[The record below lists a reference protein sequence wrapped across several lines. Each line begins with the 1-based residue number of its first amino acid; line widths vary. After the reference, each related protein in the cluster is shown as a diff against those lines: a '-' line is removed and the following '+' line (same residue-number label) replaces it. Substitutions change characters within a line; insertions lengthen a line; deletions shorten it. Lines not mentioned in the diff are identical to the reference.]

1 MKSVTQR
8 NQPNEEEVT
17 WGNLQDKAQSREDIC
32 ATIGVDCFVY
42 SFLDVVL
49 HYFPSLAGPMYCKLL
64 VPSIRIIF

>member
-1 MKSVTQR
+1 MTALDMRRHIKDFFSPSISNIYR
-8 NQPNEEEVT
+8 
-17 WGNLQDKAQSREDIC
+17 GIL
-32 ATIGVDCFVY
+32 FFY

>member
-1 MKSVTQR
+1 MYNMRLYEYDRLGKDRVRTVL
-8 NQPNEEEVT
+8 N
-17 WGNLQDKAQSREDIC
+17 A
-32 ATIGVDCFVY
+32 GVDCFVY